1 MGVVLALYDGD
12 GDVRLEVEDV
22 VCGFTLLPR
31 NKLAPN
37 DEAALCETA
46 LLAELRYLIPACLLD
61 GRGDELGADIALA
74 EVFLVHG
81 RGSKFVNGS

>member
-61 GRGDELGADIALA
+61 GRGDELVPISRLLRSFLFMGGAP
-74 EVFLVHG
+74 
-81 RGSKFVNGS
+81 SS